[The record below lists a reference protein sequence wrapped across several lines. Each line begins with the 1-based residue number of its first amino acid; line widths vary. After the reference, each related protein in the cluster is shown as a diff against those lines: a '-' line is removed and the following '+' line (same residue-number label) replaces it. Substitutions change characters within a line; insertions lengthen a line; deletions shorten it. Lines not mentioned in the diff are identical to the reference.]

1 MRIHGTFAALAAAA
15 LTLTAAGA
23 AGTRTAHAD
32 RCSWNIVAAPNTGRV
47 NNAGPVQALS
57 KNDVRF
63 GQSLFAAD
71 LVAPWQ
77 LRWDGRSIREAD
89 QLARIADT
97 SLRLRS
103 MSFDSADSGWMLL
116 DSQTGPRR
124 LGQGVRRQDGRWVL
138 APLAASPDPKNI
150 GLWPGA
156 VESIAPDD
164 AWAVGSYY
172 KAGKGSRP
180 GFGSIGALIER
191 WDGTRWRTVPHPAD
205 SRTDAFLNQVTALSP
220 TDVWAI
226 GTHHVGEN
234 IAPLIM
240 HWDGAE
246 WSEVPVP
253 TWNGHA
259 LLSAISGTGPR
270 DVWAVGAKAP
280 EGDESSSVPMV
291 VHWDGTSWTEVT
303 GLPDLGDTQLTTV
316 YAAGRNQVWATVE
329 DSTGAVDHFL
339 HFDGRTWRA
348 VVVPGTRAINLRHEY
363 GGIDGTG
370 PDDIWASG
378 TVVHQIST
386 QKTAQIAHYSCG
398 RGQS

>member
-1 MRIHGTFAALAAAA
+1 MRIHRTFAALAAAA
-15 LTLTAAGA
+15 LTLTATGA

-32 RCSWNIVAAPNTGRV
+32 RCSWDLVAAPPGRV
-47 NNAGPVQALS
+47 FIPGPVQALS
-57 KNDVRF
+57 KDDVRF
-63 GQSLFAAD
+63 GDSLYAAGR
-71 LVAPWQ
+71 VGPRQ

-89 QLARIADT
+89 QVATIADT
-97 SLRLRS
+97 SLWLNS

-116 DSQTGPRR
+116 SSLTGPLR
-124 LGQGVRRQDGRWVL
+124 LGQGARWQDGRWEL
-138 APLAASPDPKNI
+138 APLAASPDPKST
-150 GLWPGA
+150 GLFPEA

-180 GFGSIGALIER
+180 GLNSIGALIER

-205 SRTDAFLNQVTALSP
+205 SRTNAYLRRLTALSP

-240 HWDGAE
+240 HWDGAR
-246 WSEVPVP
+246 WSEVPAP

-280 EGDESSSVPMV
+280 EGDESGSVPMV

-303 GLPDLGDTQLTTV
+303 GLPDLGDAQLNTV
-316 YAAGRNQVWATVE
+316 HAASRSQVWATVE
-329 DSTGAVDHFL
+329 VESGVNHFL
-339 HFDGRTWRA
+339 HFDGRTWKA
-348 VVVPGTRAINLRHEY
+348 VPVPGPRLINLRY
-363 GGIDGTG
+363 FYQGIDGTG

-378 TVVHQIST
+378 LVVHQVST
-386 QKTAQIAHYSCG
+386 QVSPQIAHYSCG